1 MIKNK
6 EVRFLNIETRNEDEK
21 ESMVIEGYAI
31 VFNQE
36 TLIGDAEYG
45 FIEIID
51 KNALN
56 GANLKD
62 VPLKY
67 NHTDN
72 RLILA
77 RTRNGSLTFT
87 IDDYGLKI
95 RADLIDTQSN
105 RDVYKSI
112 VSVLLDKMSFA
123 FTVKSQSWDRS
134 GDIPKRVITEI
145 DRLYDVS
152 VVDLP
157 AYEGT
162 SIEALARSLEIA
174 DAELRALDNVKTE
187 QLKEVIRKRLKL
199 KTNI

>member
-31 VFNQE
+31 VYNQE
-36 TLIGDAEYG
+36 TLIGDEEYG

-72 RLILA
+72 RL
-77 RTRNGSLTFT
+77 S
-87 IDDYGLKI
+87 
-95 RADLIDTQSN
+95 
-105 RDVYKSI
+105 
-112 VSVLLDKMSFA
+112 
-123 FTVKSQSWDRS
+123 
-134 GDIPKRVITEI
+134 
-145 DRLYDVS
+145 
-152 VVDLP
+152 
-157 AYEGT
+157 
-162 SIEALARSLEIA
+162 
-174 DAELRALDNVKTE
+174 
-187 QLKEVIRKRLKL
+187 
-199 KTNI
+199 